1 VPVAS
6 SSKRRCAVGST
17 GAGSAPAQAVTVSC
31 TESSSSDSHPLPAAT
46 VPGMVA
52 FEGALV
58 VVLVVEAA

>member
-1 VPVAS
+1 
-6 SSKRRCAVGST
+6 
-17 GAGSAPAQAVTVSC
+17 VTVSC